1 MKMLPVLASLL
12 LFGCAIS
19 AQDPES
25 ARDPDHGPPPEPSA
39 APFMAGELI
48 VKFEA
53 STPAAEVLGGTARG
67 NPAQDP
73 RLTAYVAELGEALS
87 LPLVVSQVTSGAE
100 ILLVVD
106 LPALAEAALVK
117 TREREGVAAAR
128 AVPTP
133 AGGALQPSA
142 TWSVRF
148 APGSGGGLA
157 TAAAAA
163 AGESTS
169 ERLDALVGE
178 LSRELAL
185 PLLYR
190 AAGSELEL
198 SIDLP
203 ALTQTLASRLREM
216 PEVEYV
222 ELNQLYE
229 PML

>member
-1 MKMLPVLASLL
+1 MKILPILASLL

-19 AQDPES
+19 AQDPDN
-25 ARDPDHGPPPEPSA
+25 AQHPDGAPPPEPPA
-39 APFMAGELI
+39 ARFMAGELI
-48 VKFEA
+48 VKFGD

-67 NPAQDP
+67 NPAEDP
-73 RLTAYVAELGEALS
+73 RLTAYVDGLGETLS
-87 LPLVVSQVTSGAE
+87 LPLTVRQVTSGAE
-100 ILLVVD
+100 ILLEVD
-106 LPALAEAALVK
+106 VPALVEAALGSI
-117 TREREGVAAAR
+117 REQQGVADAR

-142 TWSVRF
+142 ACTVRF
-148 APGSGGGLA
+148 AAGSDGAVA
-157 TAAAAA
+157 TAAAVAD
-163 AGESTS
+163 GKSTS
-169 ERLDALVGE
+169 EGLDALVGE

-190 AAGSELEL
+190 VAGDRLEIT
-198 SIDLP
+198 IDLP
-203 ALTQTLASRLREM
+203 AVTESLAERLQEM